1 MMASISIACLISC
14 APKKA
19 TEEMVSLWIDVESG
33 RWKLPTPPEK
43 KEKDSTKKYFGARLN
58 RN

>member
-1 MMASISIACLISC
+1 MMAFISIACLISC

-43 KEKDSTKKYFGARLN
+43 KEKDSTKKYFGAR
-58 RN
+58 